1 MTRLQRITLALTLSS
16 WIHRA
21 IMQGGIHIRLRNCLD
36 PQKLG
41 LQALH
46 APSSPSMVIT
56 LLPMGIFDGC
66 KCRECLARRLGVFHL
81 KHSCFP
87 GPCHGKPAG
96 ELGVTSA
103 WKLLAAMSIRFSDLF
118 LVSCAAS
125 QIFYLVPISVHFLAG
140 WGPKYIFTHSF

>member
-1 MTRLQRITLALTLSS
+1 MTRLQRIMLPLTHPSR
-16 WIHRA
+16 IHRA
-21 IMQGGIHIRLRNCLD
+21 IMQGGYHIRLRNCLD

-56 LLPMGIFDGC
+56 LLPMGTFDGC

-81 KHSCFP
+81 KHSCSP
-87 GPCHGKPAG
+87 RPCHGKPA
-96 ELGVTSA
+96 VTSA
-103 WKLLAAMSIRFSDLF
+103 WKLLAAMSIRFSDLL